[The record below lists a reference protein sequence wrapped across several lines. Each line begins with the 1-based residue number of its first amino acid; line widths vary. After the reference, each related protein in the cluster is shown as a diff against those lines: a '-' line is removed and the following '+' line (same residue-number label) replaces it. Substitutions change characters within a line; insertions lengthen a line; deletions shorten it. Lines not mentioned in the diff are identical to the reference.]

1 MGECDPINEKI
12 FDKSGMF
19 MLCSDTDFLEMS
31 TLVSLKVATKVIIVL

>member
-1 MGECDPINEKI
+1 MGECDPINEKF

-31 TLVSLKVATKVIIVL
+31 TLVSLKVAKVIIVL

>member
-31 TLVSLKVATKVIIVL
+31 TLVSLKVAKVIIVL